1 MPAPAT
7 FTVPVFALGTVL
19 FPDGLLPLRVFEPR
33 YRAMVRDCLAAE
45 SPFAVALIRE
55 GREVG
60 PAARC
65 YAIGTLADIVD
76 HEQRPDGMIHLTAH
90 GAQRV
95 QLLSTRVREDGLI
108 LAEALPLE
116 HEPPTGVAARHAHLV
131 ELLRSAWRRLD
142 PQLEQAAQLEDATW
156 VGFRLAEL
164 LPLEAPRR
172 QFLLELTNPT
182 LRLEALDEALA
193 ALARQDGDTRPH

>member
-33 YRAMVRDCLAAE
+33 YRTMVRDCLDQE
-45 SPFAVALIRE
+45 RPFAVALIRE
-55 GREVG
+55 GQEVG

-65 YAIGTLADIVD
+65 YGIGTLASIVD
-76 HEQRPDGMIHLTAH
+76 HEQRPDGMIYLTAR
-90 GAQRV
+90 GEERV
-95 QLLSTRVREDGLI
+95 QLVATRVREDGLI
-108 LAEALPLE
+108 LADVLRLEA
-116 HEPPTGVAARHAHLV
+116 EPATGVAGRHEHLT
-131 ELLRSAWRRLD
+131 EMLRRAYRDLD
-142 PQLEQAAQLEDATW
+142 PDLEHSAQLDDASW

-164 LPLEAPRR
+164 LPIAPARR

-193 ALARQDGDTRPH
+193 ALAQQGGTRPH